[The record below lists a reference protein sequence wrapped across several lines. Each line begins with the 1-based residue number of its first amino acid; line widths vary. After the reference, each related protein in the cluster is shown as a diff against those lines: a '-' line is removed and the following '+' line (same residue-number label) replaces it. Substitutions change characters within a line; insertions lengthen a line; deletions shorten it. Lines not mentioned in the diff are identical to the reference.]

1 MLTTFDYVLSL
12 EVNSNDDKNWKRRNR
27 QERGNNQ
34 YFCKIRRCIKN
45 MYEEMF
51 KACGKKIHLL
61 TKLDNFSVG
70 FPGLVTN
77 TQTLS

>member
-1 MLTTFDYVLSL
+1 
-12 EVNSNDDKNWKRRNR
+12 
-27 QERGNNQ
+27 
-34 YFCKIRRCIKN
+34 

-51 KACGKKIHLL
+51 KAYGKKIHLL

-77 TQTLS
+77 TQTLSWKSYSSSYKK